1 MLLVAFLCTCSVGA
15 HLCQAQESLKLT
27 TQAIGIL
34 KQRCMPCHGSDN
46 QEGGLRLD
54 SYANLV
60 RGGERG
66 SGLELDSDGAVKPES
81 LLLRSIQREDEE
93 FAMPPEFPLPEA
105 EQNLLSQGMLAGA
118 TWPESDSESLEW
130 SERLVAPEKDSFV
143 IEDVWSHYDN
153 PVRRVFPD
161 ERWNHW
167 AYLPRKKISIPDVTD
182 SSWPINPIDTFL
194 LADWEK
200 SGRSPAREVDRR
212 QWLRRLSFDLIGLPP
227 TMEEVKDFVAD
238 SSNDAYEKQIER
250 LLQHSGHGEHWGRM
264 WLDVVR
270 YSDSNGFDWDEFRPE
285 AWRYRDYVIAA
296 FRDDKPFDQFIREQL
311 AGDELFDG
319 PPESAEEQAA
329 WIATGFLRM
338 GPHDNAAPLFNE
350 QERSR
355 DEWLADLVETTGHAF
370 LGLTF
375 SCCRCH
381 DHKTDPLLQADHFR
395 MRAFF
400 AGVTFADDQP
410 IDLPEQYQR
419 IEKRRGELSEQVEKL
434 RRELER
440 LDELSESEL
449 AEDDKTEIKK
459 TLQERIAKLEKEK
472 PDFAHA
478 ISVRDQS
485 EIPETYVLA
494 QGDYRKPTS
503 PVSPGFPAMWRPFQ
517 AARSVVKRAES
528 SGRRSALANWI
539 ADPDNPLTARVIVN
553 RIWQNYF
560 GEGLVGTPND
570 FGVTG
575 QTPQHRELLDWLA
588 EELIRADWSLRRIH
602 WLIATSR
609 AYRLQAVAMSGTEQ
623 TIASPRGEL
632 KRLTAE
638 QLRDAILMVSA
649 QLIPK
654 EGGPP
659 VWPDLP
665 PEILQSNPALLD
677 DNVTRTKGWY
687 PSSAEQQPVRSI
699 YLIQKRTV
707 PIPYMET
714 FDLPENSVS
723 CGRRSRSIVAPQ
735 ALALL
740 NSEMMEQAAV
750 SLAARLKAT
759 EVEESIKELF
769 AYVLQR
775 EPTVSELRHCVRYI
789 EDHGATAL
797 ARVLLNLNE
806 FLFID

>member
-1 MLLVAFLCTCSVGA
+1 MLLLAFMGTCSVGA
-15 HLCQAQESLKLT
+15 NPCQAQESSVLAA
-27 TQAIGIL
+27 QAIGIL
-34 KQRCMPCHGSDN
+34 KQRCMPCHGSDK

-66 SGLELDSDGAVKPES
+66 SGLELDSDGGVKPES
-81 LLLRSIQREDEE
+81 NLLRSIHRENDEI
-93 FAMPPEFPLPEA
+93 AMPPEVPLPEA
-105 EQNLLSQGMLAGA
+105 EQHLLSQWILAG
-118 TWPESDSESLEW
+118 TIWPESDSETLEW
-130 SERLVAPEKDSFV
+130 SERVVAPEKDSFW
-143 IEDVWSHYDN
+143 IEDVWSNSDN

-167 AYLPRKKISIPDVTD
+167 AYLPREKVSIPEVADR
-182 SSWPINPIDTFL
+182 SWPINPIDDFL
-194 LADWEK
+194 LSGWEK
-200 SGRSPAREVDRR
+200 RGLYPAPEVDRR

-227 TMEEVKDFVAD
+227 TVEEVKDFIAN
-238 SSNDAYEKQIER
+238 SSDKAYEKQIER
-250 LLQHSGHGEHWGRM
+250 LLQNPGHGEHWGRM

-311 AGDELFDG
+311 AGDELLDG
-319 PPESAEEQAA
+319 PPKTAEEQAA

-350 QERSR
+350 QDRSR
-355 DEWLADLVETTGHAF
+355 DEWMTDLVETTGNAF

-410 IDLPEQYQR
+410 IDLPEQYQS
-419 IEKRRGELSEQVEKL
+419 IEKRREELSGRIEKL
-434 RRELER
+434 NRELER
-440 LDELSESEL
+440 LDELSESDLVE
-449 AEDDKTEIKK
+449 ENKTEIKE
-459 TLQERIAKLEKEK
+459 TLKKRIAKLEKEK
-472 PDFAHA
+472 PNFTHA
-478 ISVRDQS
+478 IAVRDQS

-503 PVSPGFPAMWRPFQ
+503 QVSPGFPAMWRPFQ
-517 AARSVVKRAES
+517 AASAVVKRAES
-528 SGRRSALANWI
+528 SGRRSALADWI
-539 ADPDNPLTARVIVN
+539 AHPDNPLTARVIVN

-575 QTPQHRELLDWLA
+575 QTPQHPELMDWLA
-588 EELIRADWSLRRIH
+588 EELIRSDWSLRRIH
-602 WLIATSR
+602 WLIASSR
-609 AYRLQAVAMSGTEQ
+609 AYRLQAVAMSSSEQ
-623 TIASPRGEL
+623 TIASPRVEL

-649 QLIPK
+649 QLIRK
-654 EGGPP
+654 EGGAP
-659 VWPDLP
+659 VWPELP
-665 PEILQSNPALLD
+665 SEILQSNPAFLD
-677 DNVTRTKGWY
+677 DNETRTKGWY
-687 PSSAEQQPVRSI
+687 PSPAEQQPVRSI

-723 CGRRSRSIVAPQ
+723 CGRRLRSIVAPQ

-750 SLAARLKAT
+750 SLAARLEAT
-759 EVEESIKELF
+759 EVEASIKELF

-775 EPTVSELRHCVRYI
+775 EPTVSELRHCVRHI
-789 EDHGATAL
+789 ENHGPTAL
-797 ARVLLNLNE
+797 ARALLNLNE